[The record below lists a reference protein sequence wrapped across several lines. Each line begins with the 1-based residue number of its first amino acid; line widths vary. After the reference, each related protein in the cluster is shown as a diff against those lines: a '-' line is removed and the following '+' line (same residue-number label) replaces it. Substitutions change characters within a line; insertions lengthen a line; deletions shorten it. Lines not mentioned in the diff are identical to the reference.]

1 MDFNALVE
9 EIAARVAAKM
19 EESACGAGCASAD
32 CDDGRPGLL
41 VLTQEH
47 GTVCHQMLESQRL
60 QECYRTDCAL
70 VKEYQCDITDY
81 EAVILFDLTIDA
93 MTRLAGGICD
103 TPFTALAQKAILC
116 GKKIFVPQ
124 EAVELFRYVETV
136 PSAYYQ
142 MLLDKLTLLKQSGMV
157 VCPAAALEDAI
168 LSGETESAA
177 PAEAP
182 AAPAPSVMETPMAAP
197 VPTGAGKEASI
208 SKRVITERDIAAV
221 YDRTVTSVHVGARS
235 IVTDLAR
242 EYAAARGVS
251 IIKDS

>member
-47 GTVCHQMLESQRL
+47 GTVCHQMLESPRL

-142 MLLDKLTLLKQSGMV
+142 MLLDKLELLKQSGVV
-157 VCPAAALEDAI
+157 VCPADSLEDAI
-168 LSGETESAA
+168 LTGEVKAA
-177 PAEAP
+177 CAP
-182 AAPAPSVMETPMAAP
+182 AAPKQEAAP
-197 VPTGAGKEASI
+197 VAGREETI
-208 SKRVITERDIAAV
+208 SKRVVTERDLAAV
-221 YDRTVTSVHVGARS
+221 YDRDVTVVHVGKKA

-242 EYAAARGVS
+242 EYAAGRGVS
-251 IIKDS
+251 ILKDS